1 MGRTV
6 PSITLAYQQ
15 ELEALGRFRRA
26 LRRSDQ
32 LVLDDLLAASHQ
44 HLAAAAYA
52 AHTIPFE
59 LFLVA
64 ILLEEHKEVLR
75 LKAQI
80 EHLLPSQDDG

>member
-32 LVLDDLLAASHQ
+32 MVLDNLLSASH
-44 HLAAAAYA
+44 L
-52 AHTIPFE
+52 
-59 LFLVA
+59 
-64 ILLEEHKEVLR
+64 
-75 LKAQI
+75 
-80 EHLLPSQDDG
+80 